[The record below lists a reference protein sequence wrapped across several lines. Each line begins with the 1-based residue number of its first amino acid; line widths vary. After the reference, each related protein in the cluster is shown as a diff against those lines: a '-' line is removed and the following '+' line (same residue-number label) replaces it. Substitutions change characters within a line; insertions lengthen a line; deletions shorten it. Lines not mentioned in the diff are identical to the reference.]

1 MSLVIIMKTTINKT
15 IIIAAIKIL
24 VHLNQLIHKQIN
36 RENKQRNKYSRVNH
50 TKVIMIYLK
59 MQIIQEIHTKQNFRW
74 IEYLKD

>member
-1 MSLVIIMKTTINKT
+1 MSLVIIMKTTLNKT
-15 IIIAAIKIL
+15 IIIAVIQIL

-50 TKVIMIYLK
+50 MKVIMIYLK

>member
-1 MSLVIIMKTTINKT
+1 MSLVIIMKITINKT
-15 IIIAAIKIL
+15 IIIAVIKIL

-50 TKVIMIYLK
+50 MKDIMIYLK
-59 MQIIQEIHTKQNFRW
+59 MQIIQAIHTKQNFKW

>member
-50 TKVIMIYLK
+50 MKVIMIYLK